1 MTTAK
6 RKRAHRNTCG
16 ATCST
21 DWVAA
26 LREANRH
33 IEALAVVRKDNAW
46 DMLCARTARNKI
58 IAQMSNDEA
67 HGRAVARTVQPLVGC
82 WGLT

>member
-1 MTTAK
+1 MNARQ

-16 ATCST
+16 ATCKT

-33 IEALAVVRKDNAW
+33 IEALALVRKDNAW
-46 DMLCARTARNKI
+46 DMLEACRARNYI
-58 IAQMSNDEA
+58 IDTMS
-67 HGRAVARTVQPLVGC
+67 TK
-82 WGLT
+82 